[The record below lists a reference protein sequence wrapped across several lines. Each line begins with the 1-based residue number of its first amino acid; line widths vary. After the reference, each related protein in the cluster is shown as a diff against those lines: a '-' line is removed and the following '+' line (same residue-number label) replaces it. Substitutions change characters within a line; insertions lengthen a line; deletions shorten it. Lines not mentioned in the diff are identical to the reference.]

1 MIQAKIKQE
10 LNGAL
15 IPDLQCDLLVQGL
28 HHTISTPIIIPDDLT
43 ELKTELRMTHGLSA
57 YRSHVF
63 KREARM
69 ETCFSTLYSRQ
80 ISLA

>member
-1 MIQAKIKQE
+1 MIQAKIKQA

-15 IPDLQCDLLVQGL
+15 IPDLQCNLLIQGF

-43 ELKTELRMTHGLSA
+43 ELKTASRMIPGLSA
-57 YRSHVF
+57 YRSHVL

-69 ETCFSTLYSRQ
+69 ETCFSALYSCVLR
-80 ISLA
+80 